1 MKFYEVTAKCGHVG
15 RRQFYMGLF
24 YVRAENGREAA
35 TLVRQKPRVKHNHKD
50 AILSISSISYSEYL
64 TGKAAYKTNPYFNCK
79 SKQEQR
85 IYADEI
91 SADIHIETSF
101 GKHEIRDDADRKS
114 KLKVM
119 RRLLRKMDKYGF
131 KDYYI
136 GA

>member
-15 RRQFYMGLF
+15 RGQYYMGQF
-24 YVRAENGREAA
+24 YVRAENGKEAA

-50 AILSISSISYSEYL
+50 AILSVSSISYSEYL
-64 TGKAAYKTNPYFNCK
+64 TGKAAYKTNPYFSCK

-85 IYADEI
+85 IYTDEI

-101 GKHEIRDDADRKS
+101 GKREKRDDADRQA
-114 KLKVM
+114 KLKAM
-119 RRLLRKMDKYGF
+119 RRLLRKMDKHGF

>member
-1 MKFYEVTAKCGHVG
+1 MEFYEVTAKCGHVG
-15 RRQFYMGLF
+15 REQFYMGMF

-35 TLVRQKPRVKHNHKD
+35 MLVRQKPRVKHNHKD
-50 AILSISSISYSEYL
+50 AILSLSSISYSEYL
-64 TGKAAYKTNPYFNCK
+64 TGKAAYKANPYFSCK

-85 IYADEI
+85 IYEDEI

-101 GKHEIRDDADRKS
+101 VMHENRNDADRKA
-114 KLKVM
+114 KLTVM
-119 RRLLRKMDKYGF
+119 RRLLRKMDKHGF